1 MQGTCK
7 FCGQIVE
14 VGQDTNNPDAIAYAY
29 CDCIMGIHEQ
39 KVQNQIEEAEQNIEL
54 LFGKESE
61 EMGFTPCKESGVLE
75 VLKRVAEAVARM
87 QINSAQISIA
97 GGGKATIK
105 QGSKGEVIVTRQT
118 VRAQTM
124 QAGLF

>member
-1 MQGTCK
+1 MRGTCK

-14 VGQDTNNPDAIAYAY
+14 VGQDTDNPDAIAYAY
-29 CDCIMGIHEQ
+29 CDCVMGIHE
-39 KVQNQIEEAEQNIEL
+39 QIEEAEQNIEL

-87 QINSAQISIA
+87 QINNAQISIA